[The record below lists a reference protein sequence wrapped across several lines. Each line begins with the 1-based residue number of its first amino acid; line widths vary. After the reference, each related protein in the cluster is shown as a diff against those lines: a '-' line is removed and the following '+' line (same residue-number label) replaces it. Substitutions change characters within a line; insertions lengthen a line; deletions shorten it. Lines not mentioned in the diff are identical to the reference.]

1 MVVPIDD
8 WNLLVPRASCGS
20 MPVASNIGTV
30 SKPPPPAMAST
41 QPATNPVAKRAGYHS
56 QESSMSQSSCESP
69 GLFSAFPQDKRH
81 EFR

>member
-1 MVVPIDD
+1 
-8 WNLLVPRASCGS
+8 

-30 SKPPPPAMAST
+30 KRPPPPAMAST

-56 QESSMSQSSCESP
+56 QESSMSKSSGQSL
-69 GLFSAFPQDKRH
+69 GLFSAFSHDERH